1 MTIKNIMN
9 QLQLQ
14 EIMSISQYM
23 YHQKMN
29 IKLTM
34 TMNQFQTLEITT
46 RETTILL
53 NPNTM
58 LNKMN
63 LNNVMNPIDY

>member
-53 NPNTM
+53 NLNTM
-58 LNKMN
+58 LNNMS
-63 LNNVMNPIDY
+63 LSNVMNQIDY